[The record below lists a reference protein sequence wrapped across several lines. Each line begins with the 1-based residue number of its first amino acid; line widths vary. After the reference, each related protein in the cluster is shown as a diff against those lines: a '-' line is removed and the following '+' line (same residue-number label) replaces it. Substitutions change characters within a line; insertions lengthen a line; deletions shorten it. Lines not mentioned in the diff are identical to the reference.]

1 MLRIFTPDKFDGFGR
16 VWYEV
21 HIRGNICSYIVKYIV
36 VGLYLLPDRLAAQQ
50 YRDFLKVVL
59 PDLLAE
65 VPLNVR
71 ASLNATYPLQDRGL
85 TWVTDWMVSSVT

>member
-21 HIRGNICSYIVKYIV
+21 HIRGSICFYIVKYIV

-59 PDLLAE
+59 PDLLVE

-71 ASLNATYPLQDRGL
+71 ASLNTNPLQDRGL